1 MEQAEAA
8 VAIAEWRHQRLRG
21 VAPPKFLASV
31 KEATKRVELIEK
43 AIDDLY
49 TVSRDDEM
57 RSKEKNFALGED
69 FLQGANFHDDAFE
82 TVRNHR
88 RALRGLMP
96 SLYDREKRLEQRKHK
111 KSIGIVSEE
120 EGFDDTFVVTGKHNE
135 NLLLRA
141 ESLPSPDN
149 VDQENLE
156 SENSKLLEDANL
168 AYENL
173 KLRIG
178 QEEIRR
184 ERFKNQKKAAARR
197 ESEMLL
203 KEKKQ
208 KEILS
213 RKKEKSFERA
223 KKNWKR
229 LLRNMMD
236 RVNRTIKRL
245 RLAQRRILRIK
256 RERNSMLNEDTNS
269 YRRRAIEM
277 PPPAL

>member
-1 MEQAEAA
+1 M
-8 VAIAEWRHQRLRG
+8 
-21 VAPPKFLASV
+21 

-135 NLLLRA
+135 NLLLKA
-141 ESLPSPDN
+141 ESLPSPGN

-156 SENSKLLEDANL
+156 SENFQQRLLEDANL
-168 AYENL
+168 AYQNL

-184 ERFKNQKKAAARR
+184 ERFKNQKKVAARR

-245 RLAQRRILRIK
+245 RLAQRRILWIK

-269 YRRRAIEM
+269 YRRRALKM

>member
-1 MEQAEAA
+1 MTNIQLKAERNLRSTFDALVAMEKDYQYAKAYVPISTPRARRLLDSIKSKMEQAEAA

-135 NLLLRA
+135 NLLLKA
-141 ESLPSPDN
+141 ESLPSPGN

-156 SENSKLLEDANL
+156 SENFQQRLLEDANL
-168 AYENL
+168 AYQNL

-213 RKKEKSFERA
+213 RKKRKIF
-223 KKNWKR
+223 
-229 LLRNMMD
+229 
-236 RVNRTIKRL
+236 
-245 RLAQRRILRIK
+245 
-256 RERNSMLNEDTNS
+256 RES
-269 YRRRAIEM
+269 
-277 PPPAL
+277 